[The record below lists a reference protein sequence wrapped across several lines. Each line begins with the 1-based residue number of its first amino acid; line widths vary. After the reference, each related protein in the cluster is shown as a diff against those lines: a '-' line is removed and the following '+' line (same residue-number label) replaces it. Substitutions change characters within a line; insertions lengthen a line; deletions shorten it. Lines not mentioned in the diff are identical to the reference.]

1 MLEFLTEL
9 GLVVTFVPL
18 TTRVPH
24 QPTTNHLQQLGV
36 EAFYG
41 NDFDPEKLL
50 ESRKDFYDIV
60 IVSRP
65 HNGNRFLSL
74 ARQWFPSAYIIY
86 DAEALYCLRE
96 IKQAELEGRTLSE
109 TKKKAKLRQELEIMN
124 DADLV
129 ITVSDAERESILSV
143 RTPTNV
149 AVWGHTHELHIPM
162 TPFSARRDLLLR
174 GRIRG
179 RSSAKYGCGLTLC
192 VRDISEDSPGGC
204 PTADL
209 LLPVPNL
216 QCAFKDLL
224 HRMLKSPVL

>member
-129 ITVSDAERESILSV
+129 ITVSDAERDPFCRQGLLPMLPYGVI
-143 RTPTNV
+143 RT
-149 AVWGHTHELHIPM
+149 ELHIPM

-174 GRIRG
+174 GGSTGGHPPNTDAVLHFVSEIF
-179 RSSAKYGCGLTLC
+179 
-192 VRDISEDSPGGC
+192 EDSPGAA
-204 PTADL
+204 PQHDL

-216 QCAFKDLL
+216 PCAFKDLL